1 MASRFSN
8 ARRKPNLIV
17 HLDVSPEDSL
27 ERIKLRNRSME
38 TTITLEYLTN
48 LKNAYDRFLHDIS
61 RVIPVIRVDW
71 SDFQDPTTVAELI
84 KAEWF
89 KMQNIHSID
98 FKGPQ
103 I

>member
-1 MASRFSN
+1 M
-8 ARRKPNLIV
+8 IV
-17 HLDVSPEDSL
+17 HLDVSPEESL
-27 ERIKLRNRSME
+27 ERIKSRNRSME

-48 LKNAYDRFLHDIS
+48 LKKAYDTFLHEIS
-61 RVIPVIRVDW
+61 RVIPVIKVDW
-71 SDFQDPTTVAELI
+71 SDFQDATKVAELI
-84 KAEWF
+84 KGEWE

>member
-1 MASRFSN
+1 MAF
-8 ARRKPNLIV
+8 RRKPNLIV

-38 TTITLEYLTN
+38 TSISLEYLTN
-48 LKNAYDRFLHDIS
+48 LKSAYDRFLHDIS

-71 SDFQDPTTVAELI
+71 SDFQDPATVAELI
-84 KAEWF
+84 KAEWI